1 MATSGKATKRKK
13 RTSTRRRTTSTRRTK
28 SEAAVERGPGK
39 FTAEK
44 KAEFLAAYEA
54 GLTVREAAAKVGVSS
69 VCVFNHVRSNEEFA
83 RQYHTA
89 MEVNTDALED
99 GLHTLARNGNV
110 AAIFGTLKA
119 RRPERW
125 RDRMDLSNQDGSLLK
140 PLAEAIKRAHGIGTE
155 TDGGARPA

>member
-1 MATSGKATKRKK
+1 M
-13 RTSTRRRTTSTRRTK
+13 
-28 SEAAVERGPGK
+28 AAVERGPGK

-44 KAEFLAAYEA
+44 KAEFLEAYET
-54 GLTVREAAAKVGVSS
+54 GLTVREAAAKVGVSC

-83 RQYHTA
+83 KQYHTA

-125 RDRMDLSNQDGSLLK
+125 RDRVDLSNQDGSLLK
-140 PLAEAIKRAHGIGTE
+140 PLAEAIKRAHGIVTATEGGT
-155 TDGGARPA
+155 RPA